1 MLTLVQKRREVKVKI
16 LLLMML
22 FVWTLSAKNITP
34 SDVYAQVMLIK
45 QEVYGLLRHYHVKY
59 NPKKI
64 KKESQIVAKL
74 KPRDVWQKTYEIAV
88 KINIL
93 RQTHNLPLIEPVNMA
108 PVLHLNPDLVYEQT
122 QRILTELKIFET
134 RENITIHHSK
144 VQKFQGK
151 IPLDVFNGL
160 TQVSIALDTLNG
172 GKFTPSYVFGEQMRV
187 YDDITRILNQLNIED
202 HTIPDKKDPNDKPK
216 DVYEKS
222 LKVLEKI
229 KQLQIGVGIG
239 FVDFSTFEKK
249 NSAITPNEVYTLTE
263 MIIAE
268 LQPIKAYLGVN
279 SITPP
284 ASSYKTKT
292 PAEVNQLVGWNLR
305 KLKLIRSLAKD

>member
-1 MLTLVQKRREVKVKI
+1 MLTLVQRRREVKVKI

-45 QEVYGLLRHYHVKY
+45 QEVYGLLQHYHVKY
-59 NPKKI
+59 NPKEI

-144 VQKFQGK
+144 VQKFRGK

-172 GKFTPSYVFGEQMRV
+172 GKFTPSIV
-187 YDDITRILNQLNIED
+187 
-202 HTIPDKKDPNDKPK
+202 
-216 DVYEKS
+216 
-222 LKVLEKI
+222 
-229 KQLQIGVGIG
+229 
-239 FVDFSTFEKK
+239 
-249 NSAITPNEVYTLTE
+249 
-263 MIIAE
+263 
-268 LQPIKAYLGVN
+268 KAWV
-279 SITPP
+279 
-284 ASSYKTKT
+284 K
-292 PAEVNQLVGWNLR
+292 
-305 KLKLIRSLAKD
+305 